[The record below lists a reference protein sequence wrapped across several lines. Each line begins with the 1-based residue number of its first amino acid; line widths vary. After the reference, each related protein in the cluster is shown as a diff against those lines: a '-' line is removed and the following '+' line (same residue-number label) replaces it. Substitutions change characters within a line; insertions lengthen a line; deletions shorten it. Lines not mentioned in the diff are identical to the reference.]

1 MIEIHITSCII
12 ENKLIKG
19 DIEMKKLIL
28 PLLALVL
35 ILAACGNGSNDKA
48 SKKDEAKT
56 TYKQDS
62 GEKVKIPKH
71 PKRIVVLGATYA
83 GGLKQ
88 LDANV
93 VGVANIVD
101 DSKVLKNKFK
111 DVDKVDP
118 ENVESVAKLKPDLI
132 ITYNTDKNLKKLN
145 KVAPTIAFDYM
156 KHDYKEQHKEL
167 GKIVGKEDKANEWI
181 KEWDKKTQNDG
192 QEIKDQIGTDTTVS
206 IIKDFDKKIY
216 ALGKTYGH
224 GSEILY
230 DSFGLK
236 MPSKV
241 EKATKKND
249 LADISEEQIPEM
261 SGDYVVTPVAKGADL
276 SFEKKDI
283 WKNTKAVKNGKTFK
297 VDEGIYWLNDPY
309 SLEYE
314 RKDLK
319 EKLLQHK

>member
-1 MIEIHITSCII
+1 
-12 ENKLIKG
+12 
-19 DIEMKKLIL
+19 MKKLIF
-28 PLLALVL
+28 PLLALML
-35 ILAACGNGSNDKA
+35 ILAACGNNSSDDA
-48 SKKDEAKT
+48 SKKDKEEKT
-56 TYKQDS
+56 YTQDS
-62 GEKVKIPKH
+62 GKKVKIPKD

-83 GGLKQ
+83 GGLKE
-88 LDANV
+88 LDANI

-101 DSKVLKNKFK
+101 DSKVLKDKFK
-111 DVDKVDP
+111 DVDKVDA

-167 GKIVGKEDKANEWI
+167 GKIVGKEDKAEDWI
-181 KEWDKKTQNDG
+181 KDWEEKTKDDG
-192 QEIKDQIGTDTTVS
+192 NEIKDAIGEDTTVS

-236 MPSKV
+236 MPEKV

-249 LADISEEQIPEM
+249 LADISEEQITEM

-276 SFEKKDI
+276 SFENKDI
-283 WKNTKAVKNGKTFK
+283 WKNTEAVKNGKTFK

-309 SLEYE
+309 SLDYE

-319 EKLLQHK
+319 EKLLNH

>member
-1 MIEIHITSCII
+1 
-12 ENKLIKG
+12 
-19 DIEMKKLIL
+19 MKKLIF
-28 PLLALVL
+28 PLLALML
-35 ILAACGNGSNDKA
+35 ILAACGNNSSDDA
-48 SKKDEAKT
+48 SKKDKKEKT
-56 TYKQDS
+56 YTQDS
-62 GEKVKIPKH
+62 GKSVKIPKD

-83 GGLKQ
+83 GGLKE
-88 LDANV
+88 LDANI

-101 DSKVLKNKFK
+101 DSKVLKDKFK
-111 DVDKVDP
+111 DVDKVDA

-167 GKIVGKEDKANEWI
+167 GKIVGKEDKAEDWI
-181 KEWDKKTQNDG
+181 KDWEEKTKDDG
-192 QEIKDQIGTDTTVS
+192 NEIKDAIGEDTTVS

-236 MPSKV
+236 MPEKV

-276 SFEKKDI
+276 SFENKDI
-283 WKNTKAVKNGKTFK
+283 WKNTEAVKNGKTFK

-309 SLEYE
+309 SLDYE

-319 EKLLQHK
+319 EKLLNH

>member
-1 MIEIHITSCII
+1 
-12 ENKLIKG
+12 
-19 DIEMKKLIL
+19 MKKLIF
-28 PLLALVL
+28 PLLALML
-35 ILAACGNGSNDKA
+35 ILAACGNNSSDDA
-48 SKKDEAKT
+48 SKKDKKEKT
-56 TYKQDS
+56 YTQDS
-62 GEKVKIPKH
+62 GKKVKIPKD

-83 GGLKQ
+83 GGLKE
-88 LDANV
+88 LDANI

-101 DSKVLKNKFK
+101 DSKVLKDKFK
-111 DVDKVDP
+111 DVDKVDA

-167 GKIVGKEDKANEWI
+167 GKIVGKEDKAEDWI
-181 KEWDKKTQNDG
+181 KDWEEKTKDDG
-192 QEIKDQIGTDTTVS
+192 NEIKDAIGEDTTVS

-224 GSEILY
+224 GSEIIY

-236 MPSKV
+236 MPEKV

-276 SFEKKDI
+276 SFENKDI
-283 WKNTKAVKNGKTFK
+283 WKNTEAVKNGKTFK

-309 SLEYE
+309 SLDYE

-319 EKLLQHK
+319 EKLLNH

>member
-1 MIEIHITSCII
+1 
-12 ENKLIKG
+12 
-19 DIEMKKLIL
+19 MKKLIF
-28 PLLALVL
+28 PLLALML
-35 ILAACGNGSNDKA
+35 ILAACGNNSSDDA
-48 SKKDEAKT
+48 SKKDKEEKT
-56 TYKQDS
+56 YTQDS
-62 GEKVKIPKH
+62 GKKVKIPKD

-83 GGLKQ
+83 GGLKE
-88 LDANV
+88 LDANI

-101 DSKVLKNKFK
+101 DSKVLKDKFK
-111 DVDKVDP
+111 DVDKVDA

-156 KHDYKEQHKEL
+156 KRDYKEQHKEL
-167 GKIVGKEDKANEWI
+167 GKIVGKEDKAEDWI
-181 KEWDKKTQNDG
+181 KDWEEKTKDDG
-192 QEIKDQIGTDTTVS
+192 NEIKDAIGEDTTVS

-236 MPSKV
+236 MPEKV

-276 SFEKKDI
+276 SFENKDI
-283 WKNTKAVKNGKTFK
+283 WKNTEAVKNSKTFK

-309 SLEYE
+309 SLDYE

-319 EKLLQHK
+319 EKLLNH

>member
-1 MIEIHITSCII
+1 
-12 ENKLIKG
+12 
-19 DIEMKKLIL
+19 MKKLIF
-28 PLLALVL
+28 PLLALML
-35 ILAACGNGSNDKA
+35 ILAACGNNSSDDA
-48 SKKDEAKT
+48 SKKDKEEKT
-56 TYKQDS
+56 YTQDS
-62 GEKVKIPKH
+62 GKKVKIPKD

-83 GGLKQ
+83 GGLKE
-88 LDANV
+88 LDANI

-111 DVDKVDP
+111 DVDKVDA

-167 GKIVGKEDKANEWI
+167 GKIVGKEDKAEDWI
-181 KEWDKKTQNDG
+181 KDWEEKTKDDG
-192 QEIKDQIGTDTTVS
+192 NEIKDAIGEDTTVS

-236 MPSKV
+236 MPEKV

-276 SFEKKDI
+276 SFENKDI
-283 WKNTKAVKNGKTFK
+283 WKNTEAVKNGKTFK

-309 SLEYE
+309 SLDYE

-319 EKLLQHK
+319 EKLLNH

>member
-1 MIEIHITSCII
+1 
-12 ENKLIKG
+12 
-19 DIEMKKLIL
+19 MKKLIF
-28 PLLALVL
+28 PLLALML
-35 ILAACGNGSNDKA
+35 ILAACGNNSSDDA
-48 SKKDEAKT
+48 SKKDKEEKT
-56 TYKQDS
+56 YTQDS
-62 GEKVKIPKH
+62 GKKVKIPKD

-83 GGLKQ
+83 GGLKE
-88 LDANV
+88 LDANI

-101 DSKVLKNKFK
+101 DSKVLKDKFK
-111 DVDKVDP
+111 DVDKVDA

-167 GKIVGKEDKANEWI
+167 GKIVGKEDKADDWI
-181 KEWDKKTQNDG
+181 KDWEEKTKDDG
-192 QEIKDQIGTDTTVS
+192 NEIKDAIGEDTTVS

-236 MPSKV
+236 MPEKV

-276 SFEKKDI
+276 SFENKDI
-283 WKNTKAVKNGKTFK
+283 WKNTEAVKNGKTFK

-309 SLEYE
+309 SLDYE

-319 EKLLQHK
+319 EKLLNH

>member
-1 MIEIHITSCII
+1 
-12 ENKLIKG
+12 
-19 DIEMKKLIL
+19 MKKLIF
-28 PLLALVL
+28 PLLALML
-35 ILAACGNGSNDKA
+35 ILAACGNNSSDDA
-48 SKKDEAKT
+48 SKKDKEEKT
-56 TYKQDS
+56 YTQDS
-62 GEKVKIPKH
+62 GKKVKIPKD

-83 GGLKQ
+83 GGLKE
-88 LDANV
+88 LDANI

-101 DSKVLKNKFK
+101 DSKVLKDKFK
-111 DVDKVDP
+111 DVDKVDA

-167 GKIVGKEDKANEWI
+167 GKIVGKEDKAEDWI
-181 KEWDKKTQNDG
+181 KDWEEKTKDDG
-192 QEIKDQIGTDTTVS
+192 NEIKDAIGEDTTVS

-236 MPSKV
+236 MPEKV

-261 SGDYVVTPVAKGADL
+261 LGDYVVTPVAKGADL
-276 SFEKKDI
+276 SFENKDI
-283 WKNTKAVKNGKTFK
+283 WKNTEAVKNGKTFK

-309 SLEYE
+309 SLDYE

-319 EKLLQHK
+319 EKLLNH

>member
-1 MIEIHITSCII
+1 
-12 ENKLIKG
+12 
-19 DIEMKKLIL
+19 MKKLIF
-28 PLLALVL
+28 PLLALML
-35 ILAACGNGSNDKA
+35 ILAACGNNSSDDA
-48 SKKDEAKT
+48 SKKDKKEKT
-56 TYKQDS
+56 YTQDS
-62 GEKVKIPKH
+62 GKKVKIPKD

-83 GGLKQ
+83 GGLKE
-88 LDANV
+88 LDANI

-101 DSKVLKNKFK
+101 DSKVLKDKFK
-111 DVDKVDP
+111 DVDKVDA

-167 GKIVGKEDKANEWI
+167 GKIVGKEDKAEDWI
-181 KEWDKKTQNDG
+181 KDWEEKTKDDG
-192 QEIKDQIGTDTTVS
+192 NEIKDAIGEDTTVS

-216 ALGKTYGH
+216 VLGKTYGH

-236 MPSKV
+236 MPEKV

-276 SFEKKDI
+276 SFENKDI
-283 WKNTKAVKNGKTFK
+283 WKNTEAVKNGKTFK

-309 SLEYE
+309 SLDYE

-319 EKLLQHK
+319 EKLLNH

>member
-1 MIEIHITSCII
+1 
-12 ENKLIKG
+12 
-19 DIEMKKLIL
+19 MKKLIF
-28 PLLALVL
+28 PLLALML
-35 ILAACGNGSNDKA
+35 ILAACGNNSSDDA
-48 SKKDEAKT
+48 SKKDKKEKT
-56 TYKQDS
+56 YTQDS
-62 GEKVKIPKH
+62 GKKVKIPKD

-83 GGLKQ
+83 GGLKE
-88 LDANV
+88 LDANI

-101 DSKVLKNKFK
+101 DSKVLKDKFK
-111 DVDKVDP
+111 DVDKVDA

-167 GKIVGKEDKANEWI
+167 GKIVGKEDKAEDWI
-181 KEWDKKTQNDG
+181 KDWEEKTKDDG
-192 QEIKDQIGTDTTVS
+192 NEIKDAIGEDTTVS

-236 MPSKV
+236 MPEKA

-276 SFEKKDI
+276 SFENKDI
-283 WKNTKAVKNGKTFK
+283 WKNTEAVKNGKTFK

-309 SLEYE
+309 SLDYE

-319 EKLLQHK
+319 EKLLNH

>member
-1 MIEIHITSCII
+1 
-12 ENKLIKG
+12 
-19 DIEMKKLIL
+19 MKKLIF
-28 PLLALVL
+28 PLLALML
-35 ILAACGNGSNDKA
+35 ILAACGNNSSDDA
-48 SKKDEAKT
+48 LKKDKEEKT
-56 TYKQDS
+56 YTQDS
-62 GEKVKIPKH
+62 GKKVKIPKD

-83 GGLKQ
+83 GGLKE
-88 LDANV
+88 LDANI

-101 DSKVLKNKFK
+101 DSKVLKDKFK
-111 DVDKVDP
+111 DVDKVDA

-167 GKIVGKEDKANEWI
+167 GKIVGKEDKAEDWI
-181 KEWDKKTQNDG
+181 KDWEEKTKDDG
-192 QEIKDQIGTDTTVS
+192 NEIKDAIGEDTTVS

-236 MPSKV
+236 MPEKV

-276 SFEKKDI
+276 SFENKDI
-283 WKNTKAVKNGKTFK
+283 WKNTEAVKNGKTFK

-309 SLEYE
+309 SLDYE

-319 EKLLQHK
+319 EKLLNH

>member
-1 MIEIHITSCII
+1 
-12 ENKLIKG
+12 
-19 DIEMKKLIL
+19 MKKLIF
-28 PLLALVL
+28 PLLALML
-35 ILAACGNGSNDKA
+35 ILAACGNNSSDDA
-48 SKKDEAKT
+48 SKKDKEEKT
-56 TYKQDS
+56 YTQDS
-62 GEKVKIPKH
+62 GKKIKIPKD

-83 GGLKQ
+83 GGLKE
-88 LDANV
+88 LDANI

-101 DSKVLKNKFK
+101 DSKVLKDKFK
-111 DVDKVDP
+111 DVDKVDA

-156 KHDYKEQHKEL
+156 KRDYKEQHKEL
-167 GKIVGKEDKANEWI
+167 GKIVGKEDKAEDWI
-181 KEWDKKTQNDG
+181 KDWEEKTKDDG
-192 QEIKDQIGTDTTVS
+192 NEIKDAIGEDTTVS

-236 MPSKV
+236 MPEKV

-276 SFEKKDI
+276 SFENKDI
-283 WKNTKAVKNGKTFK
+283 WKNTEAVKNGKTFK

-309 SLEYE
+309 SLDYE

-319 EKLLQHK
+319 EKLLNH

>member
-1 MIEIHITSCII
+1 
-12 ENKLIKG
+12 
-19 DIEMKKLIL
+19 MKKLIF
-28 PLLALVL
+28 PLLALML
-35 ILAACGNGSNDKA
+35 ILAACGNNSSDDA
-48 SKKDEAKT
+48 SKKDKEEKT
-56 TYKQDS
+56 YTQDS
-62 GEKVKIPKH
+62 GKKVKIPKD

-83 GGLKQ
+83 GGLKE
-88 LDANV
+88 LDANI

-101 DSKVLKNKFK
+101 DSKVLKDKFK
-111 DVDKVDP
+111 DVDKVDA

-167 GKIVGKEDKANEWI
+167 GKIVGKEDKAEDWI
-181 KEWDKKTQNDG
+181 KDWEEKTKDDG
-192 QEIKDQIGTDTTVS
+192 NEIKDAIGEDTTVS

-230 DSFGLK
+230 DLFGLK
-236 MPSKV
+236 MPEKV

-276 SFEKKDI
+276 SFENKDI
-283 WKNTKAVKNGKTFK
+283 WKNTEAVKNGKTFK

-309 SLEYE
+309 SLDYE

-319 EKLLQHK
+319 EKLLNH

>member
-1 MIEIHITSCII
+1 
-12 ENKLIKG
+12 
-19 DIEMKKLIL
+19 MKKLIF
-28 PLLALVL
+28 PLLALML
-35 ILAACGNGSNDKA
+35 ILAACGNNSSDDA
-48 SKKDEAKT
+48 SKKDKEEKT
-56 TYKQDS
+56 YTQDS
-62 GEKVKIPKH
+62 GKKVKIPKD

-83 GGLKQ
+83 GGLKE
-88 LDANV
+88 LDANI

-101 DSKVLKNKFK
+101 DSKVLKEKFK
-111 DVDKVDP
+111 DVDKVDA

-167 GKIVGKEDKANEWI
+167 GKIVGKEDKAEDWI
-181 KEWDKKTQNDG
+181 KDWEEKTKDDG
-192 QEIKDQIGTDTTVS
+192 NEIKDAIGEDTTVS

-236 MPSKV
+236 MPEKV

-276 SFEKKDI
+276 SFENKDI
-283 WKNTKAVKNGKTFK
+283 WKNTEAVKNGKTFK

-309 SLEYE
+309 SLDYE

-319 EKLLQHK
+319 EKLLNH

>member
-1 MIEIHITSCII
+1 
-12 ENKLIKG
+12 
-19 DIEMKKLIL
+19 MKKLIF
-28 PLLALVL
+28 PLLALML
-35 ILAACGNGSNDKA
+35 ILAACGNNSSDDA
-48 SKKDEAKT
+48 SKKDKKEKT
-56 TYKQDS
+56 YTQDS
-62 GEKVKIPKH
+62 GKKVKIPKD

-83 GGLKQ
+83 GGLKE
-88 LDANV
+88 LDANI

-101 DSKVLKNKFK
+101 DSKVLKDKFK
-111 DVDKVDP
+111 DVDKVDA

-167 GKIVGKEDKANEWI
+167 GKIVGKEDKAEDWI
-181 KEWDKKTQNDG
+181 KDWEEKTKDDG
-192 QEIKDQIGTDTTVS
+192 NEIKDAIGEDTTVS

-216 ALGKTYGH
+216 ALGETYGH

-236 MPSKV
+236 MPEKV

-276 SFEKKDI
+276 SFENKDI
-283 WKNTKAVKNGKTFK
+283 WKNTEAVKNGKTFK

-309 SLEYE
+309 SLDYE

-319 EKLLQHK
+319 EKLLNH

>member
-1 MIEIHITSCII
+1 
-12 ENKLIKG
+12 
-19 DIEMKKLIL
+19 MKKLIF
-28 PLLALVL
+28 PLLALML
-35 ILAACGNGSNDKA
+35 MLAACGNNSSDDA
-48 SKKDEAKT
+48 SKKDKKEKT
-56 TYKQDS
+56 YTQDS
-62 GEKVKIPKH
+62 GKKVKIPKD

-83 GGLKQ
+83 GGLKE
-88 LDANV
+88 LDANI

-101 DSKVLKNKFK
+101 DSKVLKDKFK
-111 DVDKVDP
+111 DVDKVDA

-167 GKIVGKEDKANEWI
+167 GKIVGKEDKAEDWI
-181 KEWDKKTQNDG
+181 KDWEEKTKDDG
-192 QEIKDQIGTDTTVS
+192 NEIKDAIGEDTTVS

-236 MPSKV
+236 MPEKV

-276 SFEKKDI
+276 SFENKDI
-283 WKNTKAVKNGKTFK
+283 WKNTEAVKNGKTFK

-309 SLEYE
+309 SLDYE

-319 EKLLQHK
+319 EKLLNH

>member
-1 MIEIHITSCII
+1 
-12 ENKLIKG
+12 
-19 DIEMKKLIL
+19 MKKLIF
-28 PLLALVL
+28 PLLALML
-35 ILAACGNGSNDKA
+35 ILAACGNNSSDDA
-48 SKKDEAKT
+48 SKKDKKEKT
-56 TYKQDS
+56 YTQDS
-62 GEKVKIPKH
+62 GKKVKIPKD

-83 GGLKQ
+83 GGLKE
-88 LDANV
+88 LDANI

-101 DSKVLKNKFK
+101 DSKVLKDKFK
-111 DVDKVDP
+111 DVDKVDA

-167 GKIVGKEDKANEWI
+167 GKIVGKEDKAEDWI
-181 KEWDKKTQNDG
+181 KDWEEKTKDDG
-192 QEIKDQIGTDTTVS
+192 NEIKDAIGEDTTVS

-236 MPSKV
+236 IPEKV

-276 SFEKKDI
+276 SFENKDI
-283 WKNTKAVKNGKTFK
+283 WKNTEAVKNGKTFK

-309 SLEYE
+309 SLDYE

-319 EKLLQHK
+319 EKLLNH

>member
-1 MIEIHITSCII
+1 MENHITSCII
-12 ENKLIKG
+12 IFNMRKG
-19 DIEMKKLIL
+19 DILRMKKILL
-28 PLLALVL
+28 PLLALIFV
-35 ILAACGNGSNDKA
+35 LAACGNGSNNKS
-48 SKKDEAKT
+48 SKENSEKT

-62 GEKVKIPKH
+62 GEKVEIPKK

-88 LDANV
+88 LDANI
-93 VGVANIVD
+93 VGVANIVN
-101 DSKVLKNKFK
+101 DSKVLKDKFK
-111 DVDKVDP
+111 DVEKVDA

-132 ITYNTDKNLKKLN
+132 ITYNTDKNIKKLN

-167 GKIVGKEDKANEWI
+167 GKIVGKEDEADTWVKQWE
-181 KEWDKKTQNDG
+181 EKTKDDG
-192 QEIKDQIGTDTTVS
+192 KEIKDAIGADTTVS

-236 MPSKV
+236 MPEKV
-241 EKATKKND
+241 EKATQKND

-261 SGDYVVTPVAKGADL
+261 TGDYVVTPVAKGSDL
-276 SFEKKDI
+276 SFENKDV
-283 WKNTKAVKNGKTFK
+283 WKNTDAVKKGQTFK

-309 SLEYE
+309 SLDYE

-319 EKLLQHK
+319 EKLLQH